1 NKEQYNYDAWGEVA
15 DSTDVPSSENNIR
28 YGGARMEFALNGDS
42 NAVYECGKSHYWP
55 AYGRFLQRDP
65 LTYRKMPS
73 PTVPLGVNP
82 YLYAENNPVMK
93 KDLSGMSAQWYRG
106 VRMGDKSVYLG
117 TRPPSNPNQ
126 IYDCCSEE
134 SPLLD

>member
-1 NKEQYNYDAWGEVA
+1 MSYTTFDNSSKQYRFRDSGPYNSIQYD
-15 DSTDVPSSENNIR
+15 
-28 YGGARMEFALNGDS
+28 
-42 NAVYECGKSHYWP
+42 
-55 AYGRFLQRDP
+55 
-65 LTYRKMPS
+65 